1 MLSWFQY
8 FFRNTL
14 CHYGNLRPDMYYE
27 SMANQV
33 KQHICQETSF
43 AAEDNNKNYQSTK
56 FFW

>member
-1 MLSWFQY
+1 
-8 FFRNTL
+8 
-14 CHYGNLRPDMYYE
+14 MYYE

-56 FFW
+56 FLTTAL